1 MTLGSL
7 SELGLK
13 EVGNAADET
22 DGEVGTLVGG
32 DVETEEV
39 DESVDDELTHLRNV
53 KMVVDEGGERSQ
65 KAVGQWL
72 AVDLIDNLWHHK
84 SRFSL
89 ERRLD
94 FFGQNSLIEIM

>member
-1 MTLGSL
+1 METDKSFDGTAEDGAEGKPLTLGSL
-7 SELGLK
+7 PELGLK

-53 KMVVDEGGERSQ
+53 KVSVDEGGERSQ

-72 AVDLIDNLWHHK
+72 AVDLIDKTPL
-84 SRFSL
+84 
-89 ERRLD
+89 
-94 FFGQNSLIEIM
+94 